1 MPIWNLAE
9 PVMETLVAQVKE
21 SCSAAVLN
29 GTDIVYV
36 LRVSTHRHL

>member
-21 SCSAAVLN
+21 SCSAAVLD